1 MAIHI
6 KLDAMTLD
14 ELLRDWVEALSQF
27 GIGGIIVLGPDP
39 FGGEEDRLVLAL
51 SQPEMIDA
59 AKALAESREFGS
71 QWRAADAPLVLS
83 SCLGGHEAKW
93 RTKLQALG
101 FQSFVRVA
109 VPLPLGR
116 MFECYLFSGRDLG
129 ESEASLVAWSAQSVW
144 PTIKRA
150 LVKEHCRLSKK
161 EIECLTLTVQTM
173 SPSEIGQ
180 LLGCAERTV
189 HFHLSNAMK
198 KLQTDSKLAAMQR
211 AMWSGLF

>member
-1 MAIHI
+1 MAIPI
-6 KLDAMTLD
+6 KFDAMTLG
-14 ELLRDWVEALSQF
+14 ELLRDWIETLSQF
-27 GIGGIIVLGPDP
+27 GVGGVIVLGPDP

-51 SQPEMIDA
+51 NQPDMLEA
-59 AKALAESREFGS
+59 ARALAESREFGA

-83 SCLGGHEAKW
+83 GSLGSHDAKW
-93 RTKLQALG
+93 RTQLQTLG

-109 VPLPLGR
+109 YPLPLGR
-116 MFECYLFSGRDLG
+116 MFECYLFSQRDLG
-129 ESEASLVAWSAQSVW
+129 NGEASLVAWSAQSVW

-150 LVKEHCRLSKK
+150 LVKQHCRLSKK

-211 AMWSGLF
+211 AMWIGLF